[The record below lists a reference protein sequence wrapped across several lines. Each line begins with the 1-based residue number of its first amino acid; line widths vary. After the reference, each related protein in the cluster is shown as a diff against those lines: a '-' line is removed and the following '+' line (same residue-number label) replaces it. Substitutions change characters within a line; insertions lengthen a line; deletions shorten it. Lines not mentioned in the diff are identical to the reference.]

1 MTETRIAASRGD
13 ADRASGEAVTGR
25 GLRLV
30 MLVLAFACGA
40 SVANLYYAQPLLGL
54 IRQTF
59 GVSSGTSAL
68 VVTVTQVGY
77 ALGLALLL
85 PLGDLL
91 ENRKLSSRTLVVTA
105 VALAVAAVAPGFG
118 VFLVALA
125 LVGVT
130 SVVAQVLIPLAAHLA
145 PAQSRG
151 KYVGQVTSGLLLGI
165 MLARSVA
172 SLAAAAWG
180 WRSIYA
186 ISAVVMLATALALVR
201 LLPRRQPQPQQAQ
214 PQQAGQL
221 AAQQAG
227 QLAAQLP
234 PQAGQSVAPQAGG
247 FANYARL
254 VASSVALARAEPL
267 LVRRAAS
274 QALMFGA
281 FTAYWTAIVFE
292 LTGRH
297 HLSQAGI
304 AVFALVGAAGA
315 AAAPVA
321 GRLGDRGLGIPVRG
335 AAIALGIGALLLAAA
350 GSSSLALLALS
361 AVLLDFAVQGGHV
374 MNMRDIYA
382 LRPEARARMNSVYMT
397 SVFAGGAVSSA
408 VTGVIS
414 QHWGWPGVAVFAAI
428 LVAIAGLAWT
438 GEQLFWR

>member
-13 ADRASGEAVTGR
+13 ATRASGETHTGR

-59 GVSSGTSAL
+59 GVSAGTSAL

-105 VALAVAAVAPGFG
+105 VALAVAAAAPGFG

-201 LLPRRQPQPQQAQ
+201 LLPRWQPQE
-214 PQQAGQL
+214 QQAGQ
-221 AAQQAG
+221 QQAG
-227 QLAAQLP
+227 RSA
-234 PQAGQSVAPQAGG
+234 S
-247 FANYARL
+247 YARL
-254 VASSVALARAEPL
+254 VASSVTLARAEPL

-321 GRLGDRGLGIPVRG
+321 GRLGDRGFGVPVRG

-374 MNMRDIYA
+374 LNMRDIYA

-397 SVFAGGAVSSA
+397 SVFAGGAASSA
-408 VTGVIS
+408 VTGIIS

-428 LVAIAGLAWT
+428 LVAVAGLVWA
-438 GEQLFWR
+438 GEQLLWR

>member
-1 MTETRIAASRGD
+1 
-13 ADRASGEAVTGR
+13 
-25 GLRLV
+25 
-30 MLVLAFACGA
+30 
-40 SVANLYYAQPLLGL
+40 
-54 IRQTF
+54 
-59 GVSSGTSAL
+59 
-68 VVTVTQVGY
+68 
-77 ALGLALLL
+77 
-85 PLGDLL
+85 
-91 ENRKLSSRTLVVTA
+91 
-105 VALAVAAVAPGFG
+105 VAPGFG

-145 PAQSRG
+145 PEQSRG
-151 KYVGQVTSGLLLGI
+151 KYVGQVTGGLLFGI

-201 LLPRRQPQPQQAQ
+201 LLPRWQPQP
-214 PQQAGQL
+214 AG
-221 AAQQAG
+221 AQQAG
-227 QLAAQLP
+227 QSASYP
-234 PQAGQSVAPQAGG
+234 
-247 FANYARL
+247 RL

-267 LVRRAAS
+267 LVRRAGS

-281 FTAYWTAIVFE
+281 FTAYWTAIVYE
-292 LTGRH
+292 LTGQH

-304 AVFALVGAAGA
+304 AIFALVGAAGA

-321 GRLGDRGLGIPVRG
+321 GRLGDRGFGVPVRG
-335 AAIALGIGALLLAAA
+335 GAIALGIGTLLLAAT

-397 SVFAGGAVSSA
+397 SVFAGGAASSA

-428 LVAIAGLAWT
+428 LVAVAGLVWT

>member
-1 MTETRIAASRGD
+1 MTETRTSAPRGD
-13 ADRASGEAVTGR
+13 VAGNGGEPLRGR

-118 VFLVALA
+118 VFLIALA

-145 PAQSRG
+145 PEQSRG
-151 KYVGQVTSGLLLGI
+151 KYVGQVTGGLLFGI

-201 LLPRRQPQPQQAQ
+201 LLPRRQPQ
-214 PQQAGQL
+214 
-221 AAQQAG
+221 
-227 QLAAQLP
+227 
-234 PQAGQSVAPQAGG
+234 QAGQSASYPK
-247 FANYARL
+247 L

-321 GRLGDRGLGIPVRG
+321 GRLGDRGFGVPVRG
-335 AAIALGIGALLLAAA
+335 AAIALGVGALLLAAT

-374 MNMRDIYA
+374 LNMRDIYA

-397 SVFAGGAVSSA
+397 GVFAGGAASSA

-414 QHWGWPGVAVFAAI
+414 QHGGWPGVAVFAAI
-428 LVAIAGLAWT
+428 LVAVAGLVWT